1 MNKYYVSN
9 YDHNFLNRISEIEF
23 ETFKNYKND
32 LWKFTNLFDCYQNY
46 KQSEIV
52 VREYLDTIDDYQ
64 TDNLN
69 EVYRKCKYI
78 FMQNI
83 MFGRIFIDN
92 AKSYCKQ
99 LNRCELKRKIS
110 EFELLDEVKMLKL
123 LRDFGQHFSLPFSN
137 LKIEYSLSDEKT
149 TKVEP
154 LISIDELK
162 RNKNGNKQ
170 NKLFI
175 QALQEVEVSISS
187 YYEKWSIKIEE
198 LYALIREDFTSFTD
212 ITIRNFIVN
221 NILCY
226 RGSSSNYI
234 PVGLSKAELLN
245 QNHGFYR
252 TVEFIPFD
260 ELALL
265 DLFSEK

>member
-9 YDHNFLNRISEIEF
+9 YDHNFLNQISEIEF

-52 VREYLDTIDDYQ
+52 VREYLDTIDDHQ

-99 LNRCELKRKIS
+99 LNRCELERKIS

-154 LISIDELK
+154 LISIE
-162 RNKNGNKQ
+162 
-170 NKLFI
+170 
-175 QALQEVEVSISS
+175 ALQEVEVSISS